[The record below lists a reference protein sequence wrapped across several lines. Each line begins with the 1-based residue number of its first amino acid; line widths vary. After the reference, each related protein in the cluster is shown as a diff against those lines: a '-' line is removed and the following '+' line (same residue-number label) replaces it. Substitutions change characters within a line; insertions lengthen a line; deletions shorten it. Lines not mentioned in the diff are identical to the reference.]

1 MKRAGTIVLTAVIAG
16 IAVAALVPYASA
28 AALIARAAGATG
40 VIGRVAQW
48 EGRSVTNRW
57 EQIPTRHGTVRTRV
71 FRPSGP
77 ASRATLLVT
86 GVHPAGTEEPR
97 LVELASDLAATGVNV
112 VVPEIPDL
120 TAFRIRPRVTDI
132 VEDAGVWLASRADLA
147 GDRAVG
153 MIGTSFSGGL
163 SIVAAGRPALRS
175 HVAYVLSL
183 GGHGN
188 LPRVLRY
195 LCTGIEPGDP
205 GGVRR
210 LRPPHDYGL
219 AVVVHDAVELIVPPD
234 QTDALRQGIEKF
246 LEASALTRT
255 DADRAE
261 REFETARALQSAM
274 PEPAATLMKYVNDRD
289 VAALG
294 ARLLPHL
301 DKLGQDPSLSPDR
314 SPFPSAP
321 IYLLHGADD
330 NVIPAVESELLAAD
344 LQRVTR
350 VRILLSHV
358 LTHADVTPRP
368 TAMETW
374 RLIAFWK
381 NLLAER

>member
-1 MKRAGTIVLTAVIAG
+1 MKRAGKFVLTAAIAG
-16 IAVAALVPYASA
+16 IAIAALVPYLSA

-40 VIGRVAQW
+40 AIGRAARW
-48 EGRSVTNRW
+48 EGRRVSDQW
-57 EQIPTRHGTVRTRV
+57 EQIPARRGPIRARI

-112 VVPEIPDL
+112 VAPDIPDL
-120 TAFRIRPRVTDI
+120 TAYRLTASVTDAI
-132 VEDAGVWLASRADLA
+132 EDTAVWLASRADLA
-147 GDRAVG
+147 GGRGVG
-153 MIGTSFSGGL
+153 MIGVSFSGGL

-175 HVAYVLSL
+175 RVTYVLSL

-195 LCTGIEPGDP
+195 LCTGIEPGDA

-219 AVVVHDAVELIVPPD
+219 AVVLHDAAESIVPPG
-234 QTDALRQGIEKF
+234 QTEVLRDGVETF
-246 LEASALTRT
+246 LEASALARI
-255 DADRAE
+255 DADRS
-261 REFETARALQSAM
+261 ARAFDAARTLQSAM

-294 ARLLPHL
+294 ARLLPYL
-301 DKLGQDPSLSPDR
+301 DTLGQDPSLSPDR

-344 LQRVTR
+344 LQRSTR
-350 VRILLSHV
+350 VRVLLSHV
-358 LTHADVTPRP
+358 LAHADMIRRP

-374 RLIAFWK
+374 RLMSFWK
-381 NLLAER
+381 SLMAER

>member
-1 MKRAGTIVLTAVIAG
+1 MKASLRVVAIAVLAGV
-16 IAVAALVPYASA
+16 AVAALVPYVSA
-28 AALIARAAGATG
+28 AALIARAAGVTG
-40 VIGRVAQW
+40 VIGRAARW
-48 EGRSVTNRW
+48 EGRRVSDHW
-57 EQIPTRHGTVRTRV
+57 EQIPTRHGAIRARI

-86 GVHPAGTEEPR
+86 GVHPAGTEDPR

-120 TAFRIRPRVTDI
+120 TAYRLTARVTDA
-132 VEDAGVWLASRADLA
+132 VEDAASWLGSRADLS
-147 GDRAVG
+147 GDRGVG
-153 MIGTSFSGGL
+153 MIGVSFSGGL
-163 SIVAAGRPALRS
+163 SIVAAGRPALRN

-188 LPRVLRY
+188 LPRVVRY
-195 LCTGIEPGDP
+195 LCTGIEPEHP
-205 GGVRR
+205 GGLGR

-219 AVVVHDAVELIVPPD
+219 AIVLHDAAPFIVPPD
-234 QTDALRQGIEKF
+234 QTDALREGVEKF
-246 LEASALTRT
+246 LEASMLARI
-255 DADRAE
+255 DADRSA
-261 REFETARALQSAM
+261 REFESARTLQRAM
-274 PEPAATLMKYVNDRD
+274 PEPAATLMTYVNARD

-294 ARLLPHL
+294 ARLLPYL

-314 SPFPSAP
+314 SPLPSAP

-344 LQRVTR
+344 LRRTTP
-350 VRILLSHV
+350 VRLLLSNV
-358 LTHADVTPRP
+358 LTHVDVTRRP

-374 RLIAFWK
+374 RLITFWK

>member
-1 MKRAGTIVLTAVIAG
+1 MKRAGKVLLTAVIAG
-16 IAVAALVPYASA
+16 VAAAALVPYVGA

-40 VIGRVAQW
+40 VIGRAARW
-48 EGRSVTNRW
+48 EGRSVSDRW
-57 EQIPTRHGTVRTRV
+57 EQIPTRRGAIRARI

-112 VVPEIPDL
+112 VAPEILDL
-120 TAFRIRPRVTDI
+120 TQYRLTGSVTDA
-132 VEDAGVWLASRADLA
+132 VEDAGIWLSSRADLA
-147 GDRAVG
+147 GGRGVG
-153 MIGTSFSGGL
+153 MMGISFSGGL

-195 LCTGIEPGDP
+195 LCTGIEPGDA
-205 GGVRR
+205 GGIRR
-210 LRPPHDYGL
+210 MRPPHDYGL
-219 AVVVHDAVELIVPPD
+219 AVVLHDAAQFIVPAD
-234 QTDALRQGIEKF
+234 QTDALREGVEKF
-246 LEASALTRT
+246 LEASALARI
-255 DADRAE
+255 DADRST
-261 REFETARALQSAM
+261 REFETARKLQSAM
-274 PEPAATLMKYVNDRD
+274 PEPAATLMKYVNERD

-294 ARLLPHL
+294 ARLLPYL

-321 IYLLHGADD
+321 VYLLHGADD

-344 LQRVTR
+344 LQGSTR
-350 VRILLSHV
+350 VRVLLSNV
-358 LTHADVTPRP
+358 IAHAELARRP

-374 RLIAFWK
+374 RLITFWK
-381 NLLAER
+381 AILAEQ

>member
-1 MKRAGTIVLTAVIAG
+1 MKRAGKFLLTAVIAG
-16 IAVAALVPYASA
+16 LAVAALVPYLSA

-40 VIGRVAQW
+40 VVGRAARW
-48 EGRSVTNRW
+48 EGRRVSDRW
-57 EQIPTRHGTVRTRV
+57 EQIPTRHGPIRARI

-86 GVHPAGTEEPR
+86 GVHPAGAGEPR
-97 LVELASDLAATGVNV
+97 LVKLSSDLAATGVNV

-132 VEDAGVWLASRADLA
+132 VEDTGVWLASRADLA

-195 LCTGIEPGDP
+195 LCTGLEPGDP

-219 AVVVHDAVELIVPPD
+219 AVVLHDAVEFIVPPD
-234 QTDALRQGIEKF
+234 QTDALRQGVEKF

-255 DADRAE
+255 DADRAQ
-261 REFETARALQSAM
+261 REFETARTLQSAM
-274 PEPAATLMKYVNDRD
+274 PEPAATLMKYVNERD
-289 VAALG
+289 VVALG
-294 ARLLPHL
+294 ARLLPYL
-301 DKLGQDPSLSPDR
+301 DKLGQDPALSPDR

-321 IYLLHGADD
+321 VYLLHGADD

-344 LQRVTR
+344 LRRSTR
-350 VRILLSHV
+350 VRILLSDV
-358 LTHADVTPRP
+358 LAHADLARRP

-374 RLIAFWK
+374 RLITFWK
-381 NLLAER
+381 RLLAER